1 MLRVVVALLLLANLA
16 FFGWAR
22 GWFAPGMPA
31 PRHAEREP
39 QRLAAQ
45 VRADAVTVLAPKA
58 AEVAIRNAR
67 AAAVVCLQAGPL
79 LDSEY
84 AAAEAALAPAQLP
97 EGAWVREA
105 APPAPAW
112 LVFAGRWPEAAS
124 RKARE
129 EELRKLGLAWEPLGA
144 PAELAPGLVLS
155 RHVTKA
161 AAESALAVLAAASP
175 PLKGGRVVNL
185 PPGPPRLWL
194 RVPKADVDAQ
204 GRLLSLPP
212 AAIAATGGGFKPCA
226 AS

>member
-22 GWFAPGMPA
+22 GWLAPAVPP
-31 PRHAEREP
+31 PRHGDREP

-58 AEVAIRNAR
+58 ADAAVRAAR
-67 AAAVVCLQAGPL
+67 AAAAICLQAGPL
-79 LDSEY
+79 LENEF

-97 EGAWVREA
+97 EGAWLREA
-105 APPAPAW
+105 APPPPAW
-112 LVFAGRWPEAAS
+112 LVFAGRWPEAAA

-129 EELRKLGLAWEPLGA
+129 EELQKLGLAWEPLSA

-155 RHVTKA
+155 RHTSKA
-161 AAESALAVLAAASP
+161 AADAALAALAAASQ

-226 AS
+226 AP

>member
-1 MLRVVVALLLLANLA
+1 MLRVLVALLLLANLA

-22 GWFAPGMPA
+22 GWFAPGMPP

-58 AEVAIRNAR
+58 AEAAVRAAR
-67 AAAVVCLQAGPL
+67 AAAAICLQAGPL
-79 LDSEY
+79 LESEV

-97 EGAWVREA
+97 EGAWVREP

-112 LVFAGRWPEAAS
+112 LVFAGRWPDAAG

-129 EELRKLGLAWEPLGA
+129 EELQKLGLAWEPLAA

-155 RHVTKA
+155 RHATKA
-161 AAESALAVLAAASP
+161 AADSALAALASASQ

-185 PPGPPRLWL
+185 PPSPPRLWL

-212 AAIAATGGGFKPCA
+212 ASLGGGFKPCA
-226 AS
+226 VP